1 MENRWNDK
9 DAEAAIAQYADVSE
23 DVALRV
29 YTSRLIGA
37 EPALVLHG
45 GGNTSVKSRTKNRLG
60 EEVEVLYV
68 KGSGWDLDTLEPP
81 GLPGVQ
87 LDYLRQLRSLP
98 SLSDEAMV
106 NDQRTHLLDASSPN
120 PSVETLLHTFLPH
133 KFVDHSHADA
143 ILVIANQPNAEK
155 ICKEIYGDEL
165 GVVPYI
171 MPGFDLAKAAAEAY
185 EENPRVVGL
194 VLINHG
200 LFTFGKTAK
209 ESYDAHIKA
218 VTQAETFIQNHPRQ
232 PLTLADDYG
241 SANDQDILKTLGPVL
256 RGLYR
261 ERSSTSWLVHHRESG
276 PAREFA
282 SSKECEKWSQIGT
295 ATPDHVIRTK
305 QKPLLLDPQHLDD
318 PERLRSELEEALNRY
333 EKAYHKYFVTNQ
345 AKKGVDLKELDPL
358 PRVILVAG
366 LGLITMGKTVK
377 ETKIAADLYEHTLEI
392 IQSAF
397 DIGTY
402 APLNDTDLFDM
413 EYWSLEQAKLGK
425 AQPALLQGQVAY
437 ITGAASG
444 IGRATANLFAQQG
457 ANVYLVD
464 LNGEALEEA
473 GTAIQ
478 RESKASVTWRTVDL
492 TDEEAVAASFDHAV
506 QTYGGVDILI
516 SNAGNALQGRIGD
529 VDSATLRGSFD
540 LNFFAHQTVAAQAVH
555 IFLKQKTGGV
565 LLFNASKAAF
575 NPGKDFG
582 PYALPKAAVVALA
595 KQYALDYGKEGVR
608 SNAVNADRIR
618 SGMFTDQFIAERSKA
633 RGLEPEEYFR
643 ENLLGREVLDTDVAE
658 AFLHLALSKKTTGSV
673 FTVDGG
679 NIAASPR

>member
-1 MENRWNDK
+1 MKNLWNDK
-9 DAEAAIAQYADVSE
+9 DAKKAIKLYSEASE

-60 EEVEVLYV
+60 KEIDVLYV

-87 LDYLRQLRSLP
+87 LDYLKQLRSLP

-106 NDQRTHLLDASSPN
+106 NDQRTNLLDASSPN
-120 PSVETLLHTFLPH
+120 PSVETLLHAFLPH

-143 ILVIANQPNAEK
+143 ILVIANQPNSEK

-165 GVVPYI
+165 GVVSYI

-185 EENPRVVGL
+185 EKNPKVKGL
-194 VLINHG
+194 VLLNHG
-200 LFTFGKTAK
+200 LFTFGETAK

-218 VTQAETFIQNHPRQ
+218 VTQAETYIKNNPRQ
-232 PLTLADDYG
+232 PLTPARDFSETDD
-241 SANDQDILKTLGPVL
+241 QEILKAIAPVL

-261 ERSSTSWLVHHRESG
+261 EQSGTSWVVHHRESG
-276 PAREFA
+276 VAREFA
-282 SSKECEKWSQIGT
+282 SSKECKKWSQIGT

-305 QKPLLLDPQHLDD
+305 QKPLLLSPKHLNN
-318 PERLRSELEEALNRY
+318 PERLRSELEAALDKY
-333 EKAYHKYFVTNQ
+333 AQAYHKYFVTNQ
-345 AKKGVDLKELDPL
+345 ARKGIEMKELDPL

-366 LGLITMGKTVK
+366 LGLVTIGKTVK
-377 ETKIAADLYEHTLEI
+377 ETKIAADLYEHTIEI

-397 DIGTY
+397 DVGTY
-402 APLNDTDLFDM
+402 APLPDTDLFDM

-425 AQPALLQGQVAY
+425 AQPPLLQGQVAY

-444 IGRATANLFAQQG
+444 IGLATAHLFAEKG
-457 ANVYLVD
+457 ANVFLAD
-464 LNGEALEEA
+464 LNAKALEKVGKA
-473 GTAIQ
+473 LQ
-478 RESKASVTWRTVDL
+478 QKSKAGVTWQAVDL
-492 TDEEAVAASFDHAV
+492 TDEQAVEASFEHVV

-516 SNAGNALQGRIGD
+516 SNAGNAVQGRIGE

-540 LNFFAHQTVAAQAVH
+540 LNFFAHQTVAAQAVGL
-555 IFLKQKTGGV
+555 FLKQKTGGN

-582 PYALPKAAVVALA
+582 PYALPKAAVVALV

-608 SNAVNADRIR
+608 SNAINADRIR
-618 SGMFTDQFIAERSKA
+618 TGMFTDDFIMERAKA

-643 ENLLGREVLDTDVAE
+643 QNLLGREVLDTDVAE
-658 AFLHLALSKKTTGSV
+658 AFLYLALSEKTTGNV

>member
-1 MENRWNDK
+1 MENRWSDR
-9 DAEAAIAQYADVSE
+9 DAEAAIKQYADVSE

-37 EPALVLHG
+37 ESALVLHG

-120 PSVETLLHTFLPH
+120 PSVETLLHAFLPH

-143 ILVIANQPNAEK
+143 ILVLANQPNAEK

-165 GVVPYI
+165 GVVQYI

-194 VLINHG
+194 MLINHG

-218 VTQAETFIQNHPRQ
+218 VTQAETYIQNHPRQ

-241 SANDQDILKTLGPVL
+241 SANDQDILKALGPVL

-261 ERSSTSWLVHHRESG
+261 ERSGTSWLVHHRESG

-318 PERLRSELEEALNRY
+318 PERLRSELEETLNRY

-366 LGLITMGKTVK
+366 LGLVTMGKTVK

-425 AQPALLQGQVAY
+425 TQPALLQGQVAY

-478 RESKASVTWRTVDL
+478 RESKASVTWRAVDL
-492 TDEEAVAASFDHAV
+492 TDEEAVADSFDHAV

-529 VDSATLRGSFD
+529 VESATLRGSFD

-555 IFLKQKTGGV
+555 IFLKQKTGGI

-658 AFLHLALSKKTTGSV
+658 AFLHLVLSEKTTGSV

>member
-1 MENRWNDK
+1 MENRWQDEE
-9 DAEAAIAQYADVSE
+9 AEKAIRLYADVAE

-29 YTSRLIGA
+29 YTSRLIGSD
-37 EPALVLHG
+37 PALVLHG
-45 GGNTSVKSRTKNRLG
+45 GGNTSVKSRTQNQLG

-87 LDYLRQLRSLP
+87 LDYLRRLRNLP
-98 SLSDEAMV
+98 SLSDAAMV
-106 NDQRTHLLDASSPN
+106 NAQRTHLLDASSPN
-120 PSVETLLHTFLPH
+120 PSVETLLHAFLPH

-143 ILVIANQPNAEK
+143 ILVIANQPDAEK
-155 ICKEIYGDEL
+155 ICQEIYGDEL

-185 EENPRVVGL
+185 EKNPRVVGL

-200 LFTFGKTAK
+200 LFTFGDTAK

-218 VTQAETFIQNHPRQ
+218 VTQAETFIQKQPRQ
-232 PLTLADDYG
+232 PLTP
-241 SANDQDILKTLGPVL
+241 ANDAGPVNDADILKAIAPVL

-261 ERSSTSWLVHHRESG
+261 ERTGGWWLVHHRQSG

-282 SSKECEKWSQIGT
+282 SSKECKIWSQIGT
-295 ATPDHVIRTK
+295 VTPDHVIRTK
-305 QKPLLLDPQHLDD
+305 QKPLLLNPQHLND
-318 PERLRSELEEALNRY
+318 PERLRSELEQALQRY
-333 EKAYHKYFVTNQ
+333 QQAYHKYFVTHQ

-358 PRVILVAG
+358 PRVLLVAG
-366 LGLITMGKTVK
+366 LGLVTMGKTAK
-377 ETKIAADLYEHTLEI
+377 ETNISADLYEHTINI

-397 DIGTY
+397 DIGAY
-402 APLNDTDLFDM
+402 APLNSADLFDM

-425 AQPALLQGQVAY
+425 AQPPLLQGQVAY

-444 IGRATANLFAQQG
+444 IGRATASLFAQQG

-464 LNGEALEEA
+464 LNGEGLAEA

-478 RESKASVTWRTVDL
+478 KDSKASVTWRVVDL
-492 TDEEAVAASFDHAV
+492 TDEAAVIASFDHAV

-516 SNAGNALQGRIGD
+516 SNAGNAVQGRIGE
-529 VDSATLRGSFD
+529 VDSATLRSSFD
-540 LNFFAHQTVAAQAVH
+540 LNFFAHQTLAQQAVG
-555 IFLKQKTGGV
+555 IFLQQKTGGI

-595 KQYALDYGKEGVR
+595 KQYALDYGKDGIR
-608 SNAVNADRIR
+608 SNAVNADRVR
-618 SGMFTDQFIAERSKA
+618 TGMFTDQFIAERAQA
-633 RGLEPEEYFR
+633 RGLKPDEYFR
-643 ENLLGREVLDTDVAE
+643 QNLLGREVLDTDVAQ
-658 AFLHLALSKKTTGSV
+658 AFLHLALSEKTTGSV

>member
-9 DAEAAIAQYADVSE
+9 DAKAAIAQYADVSE

-120 PSVETLLHTFLPH
+120 PSVETLLHAFLPH
-133 KFVDHSHADA
+133 KFVDHSHADS

-165 GVVPYI
+165 SVVPYI

-218 VTQAETFIQNHPRQ
+218 VTQAETYIQNHPRQ

-241 SANDQDILKTLGPVL
+241 SANDQDILKALGPVL

-261 ERSSTSWLVHHRESG
+261 ERSGTSWLVHHRESD

-318 PERLRSELEEALNRY
+318 PERLRSELEETLNRY

-366 LGLITMGKTVK
+366 LGLVTMGKTVK

-478 RESKASVTWRTVDL
+478 RESKASVTWRAVDL

-555 IFLKQKTGGV
+555 IFLKQKTGGI

-658 AFLHLALSKKTTGSV
+658 AFLHLALSEKTTGSV

>member
-9 DAEAAIAQYADVSE
+9 DAKAAIAQYADVSE

-37 EPALVLHG
+37 EPKLVLHG

-120 PSVETLLHTFLPH
+120 PSVETLLHAFLPH

-165 GVVPYI
+165 SVVPYI

-218 VTQAETFIQNHPRQ
+218 VTQAETYIQNHPRQ

-241 SANDQDILKTLGPVL
+241 SANDQDILKALGPVL

-261 ERSSTSWLVHHRESG
+261 ERSGTSWLVHHRESG

-318 PERLRSELEEALNRY
+318 PERLRSELEETLNRY

-366 LGLITMGKTVK
+366 LGLVTMGKTVK

-478 RESKASVTWRTVDL
+478 RESKASVTWRAVDL

-555 IFLKQKTGGV
+555 IFLKQKTGGI

-658 AFLHLALSKKTTGSV
+658 AFLHLALSEKTTGSV